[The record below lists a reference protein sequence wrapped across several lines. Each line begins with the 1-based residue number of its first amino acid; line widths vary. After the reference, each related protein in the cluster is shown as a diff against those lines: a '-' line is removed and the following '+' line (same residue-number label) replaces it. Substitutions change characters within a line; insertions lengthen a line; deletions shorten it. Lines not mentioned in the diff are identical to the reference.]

1 MFKFDLSRGMRTA
14 LFVCGLSVAAGGA
27 VAAPMMPFQASDIL
41 RSFEPFS
48 RSAATLPDDNAL
60 SEKWR
65 SVERQIDDEMLVL
78 ALCEENPSKC
88 TSPAAKKFL
97 AIVDAGKAKDGRAR
111 AGEVNR
117 AINLAARPGDDLA
130 LYGET
135 DVWRAPLAF
144 LTTGAGDCEDYAIA
158 KFVALRATGV
168 GSSDLRIVILRDTLR
183 QEDHAV
189 ASIRLDGR
197 WWLLDNRRM
206 AMVEDVQLL
215 NHQPLFVL
223 DLNGVRHY
231 RDAPIMAGA
240 QMRMPEPA
248 ELMRLSMR
256 VR

>member
-1 MFKFDLSRGMRTA
+1 MFKFGLSRRLRAA
-14 LFVCGLSVAAGGA
+14 LLICGWCVAAGSA
-27 VAAPMMPFQASDIL
+27 MAAPLMPFQASDIL

-48 RSAATLPDDNAL
+48 RSAATLPDSNAL

-65 SVERQIDDEMLVL
+65 NVERQIDDEMLVL
-78 ALCEENPSKC
+78 ALCEEDHSKC

-111 AGEVNR
+111 AGEINR
-117 AINLAARPGDDLA
+117 GVNLAARPGDDLA

-158 KFVALRATGV
+158 KFVALRAAGIA
-168 GSSDLRIVILRDTLR
+168 GSDLRIVILRDTLR

-231 RDAPIMAGA
+231 RDAPIMAGV

-248 ELMRLSMR
+248 ELMKLSLR
-256 VR
+256 VK